1 MNTDQLFASIALLI
15 DLAQKGE
22 IDPWDVQVIEVI
34 DRYLIKLLANYET
47 APPAYETDLSQSGQA
62 FLSASMLVLF
72 KANTLSVELN
82 PVEQEELLA
91 LEEAILG
98 QSRTHYD
105 RHLSRR
111 TAPLPPQKRAVT
123 LIELIAQLQVM
134 AVQKSLGEQEQDKP
148 HRRRQVRPVSLTQLT
163 RATLELAHQENLTEV
178 AGKLDRVLTDYSQ
191 QFQEQSWLNLDQ
203 LVSLWHQQTNSL
215 ALPDSSH
222 CDLAKGDRIS
232 VFWAL
237 LLLSAQSKVE
247 LEQEE
252 FYQEIK
258 IRTLTVPRVSDRQDT
273 ENFCQKNG

>member
-105 RHLSRR
+105 RHLSRQH
-111 TAPLPPQKRAVT
+111 PVAV
-123 LIELIAQLQVM
+123 
-134 AVQKSLGEQEQDKP
+134 
-148 HRRRQVRPVSLTQLT
+148 VRL
-163 RATLELAHQENLTEV
+163 
-178 AGKLDRVLTDYSQ
+178 
-191 QFQEQSWLNLDQ
+191 
-203 LVSLWHQQTNSL
+203 
-215 ALPDSSH
+215 
-222 CDLAKGDRIS
+222 
-232 VFWAL
+232 
-237 LLLSAQSKVE
+237 
-247 LEQEE
+247 
-252 FYQEIK
+252 
-258 IRTLTVPRVSDRQDT
+258 
-273 ENFCQKNG
+273 